1 MAPRF
6 DVHREFYFEAAHALY
21 DPEATN
27 GGKYRNLHGHS
38 FRVRV
43 TVRGERQTE
52 EQWVIDLGKL
62 GRRLGELRE
71 KLDHSFLNDL
81 EGLGK
86 PTLENLC
93 LYIWR
98 DLAPTLPG
106 LAEVGI
112 FRDSCFEGCVYRG
125 D

>member
-1 MAPRF
+1 MASF
-6 DVHREFYFEAAHALY
+6 EVYREFYFEAAHALY
-21 DPEATN
+21 DPEAEN

-43 TVRGERQTE
+43 TLSGERLPE
-52 EQWVIDLGKL
+52 GQWVIDLGKL
-62 GRRLGELRE
+62 GRRLAELRE

-98 DLAPTLPG
+98 ELLPDLPDLS
-106 LAEVGI
+106 EVGV

>member
-1 MAPRF
+1 MPSF
-6 DVHREFYFEAAHALY
+6 EVFREFYFEAAHALY
-21 DPEATN
+21 DPEAVD

-43 TVRGERQTE
+43 TLKGERDADE
-52 EQWVIDLGKL
+52 WVMDLGKL

-71 KLDHSFLNDL
+71 RLDHSFLNDL

-93 LYIWR
+93 LYIWAE
-98 DLAPTLPG
+98 LKPSLP
-106 LAEVGI
+106 LSEVGL

>member
-1 MAPRF
+1 MASF
-6 DVHREFYFEAAHALY
+6 EVFREFYFEAAHALY
-21 DPEATN
+21 DPEAPA

-43 TVRGERQTE
+43 TLRGERLPE

-62 GRRLGELRE
+62 GRRLAALRE
-71 KLDHSFLNDL
+71 ALDHSFLNDL

-98 DLAPTLPG
+98 SLAPDLPG
-106 LAEVGI
+106 LFEVGLY
-112 FRDSCFEGCVYRG
+112 RDSLFEGCVYRG

>member
-1 MAPRF
+1 MASF
-6 DVHREFYFEAAHALY
+6 EVFREFYFEAAHALY
-21 DPEATN
+21 DPEHPT

-43 TVRGERQTE
+43 TLRGAPTAEDE
-52 EQWVIDLGKL
+52 WVMDLGKL

-71 KLDHSFLNDL
+71 RLDHSFLNDL

-86 PTLENLC
+86 PTLENLTA
-93 LYIWR
+93 YIWK
-98 DLAPTLPG
+98 DLQPFAPG
-106 LAEVGI
+106 LSEVGV

>member
-1 MAPRF
+1 VASF
-6 DVHREFYFEAAHALY
+6 EVFREFYFEAAHALY
-21 DPEATN
+21 DPEHPT

-43 TVRGERQTE
+43 TLRGERSQE
-52 EQWVIDLGKL
+52 EQWVMDLGKL
-62 GRRLGELRE
+62 GRRLAELRE

-81 EGLGK
+81 DGLGK

-93 LYIWR
+93 LYIWG
-98 DLAPTLPG
+98 DLAPFAPG
-106 LAEVGI
+106 LREVGV